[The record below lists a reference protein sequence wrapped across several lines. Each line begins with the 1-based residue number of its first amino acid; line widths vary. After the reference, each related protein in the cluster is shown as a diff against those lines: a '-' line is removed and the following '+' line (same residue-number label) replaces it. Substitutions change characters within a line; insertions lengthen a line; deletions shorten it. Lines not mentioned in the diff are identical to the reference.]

1 MFFLFPDLDRS
12 IPDLVI
18 SSYRFGP
25 FYDVPSAKS
34 KKIYIT
40 RRQLVV
46 SDVVLVG
53 VEEDKY
59 YPISTSYVT
68 VGVVPG
74 GAGAVHQQLKY
85 LTLSGKK
92 ILRKQHRNCI
102 DVVPNR

>member
-1 MFFLFPDLDRS
+1 MMFLRQKVKLF
-12 IPDLVI
+12 
-18 SSYRFGP
+18 
-25 FYDVPSAKS
+25 
-34 KKIYIT
+34 T
-40 RRQLVV
+40 RRQLV